1 LRTARCLL
9 RAATA
14 VLLCIGV
21 GGYCGIAEPPIQS
34 ANASPGASPGT
45 GAANA
50 VSLVVCD
57 SQTFDNCHRV
67 EGVTRPR
74 VLHGATPVYPV
85 EAQRLKLEGVSVVR
99 LVIDTHGV
107 PRNVTTA
114 HSIAE
119 TAFTSHRD
127 VAAEVDRSA
136 VECVKKFRFAPA
148 TLDGKPVATE
158 ATLKMTF
165 HHTTAK

>member
-1 LRTARCLL
+1 LKTARCLL

-14 VLLCIGV
+14 LLLCIGL
-21 GGYCGIAEPPIQS
+21 GGYRGIAEPPIQVV
-34 ANASPGASPGT
+34 NAGAD
-45 GAANA
+45 AANA

-67 EGVTRPR
+67 GGVTRPR
-74 VLHGATPVYPV
+74 VLHGATPAYPL

-119 TAFTSHRD
+119 TAFISHRD

-158 ATLKMTF
+158 ATLKMNF

>member
-1 LRTARCLL
+1 LKTALCFLRV
-9 RAATA
+9 ATA
-14 VLLCIGV
+14 VLLCIGF
-21 GGYCGIAEPPIQS
+21 GGYRSIAEPPIQVVS
-34 ANASPGASPGT
+34 AGANAAN
-45 GAANA
+45 AANA

-67 EGVTRPR
+67 GGVTRPR
-74 VLHGATPVYPV
+74 VLHGATPVYPLA
-85 EAQRLKLEGVSVVR
+85 AQRLKLEGVSVVR

-165 HHTTAK
+165 HHTTGK

>member
-1 LRTARCLL
+1 MKTARRFL

-14 VLLCIGV
+14 VLLCIGL
-21 GGYCGIAEPPIQS
+21 GGYRGIAEPPIQS
-34 ANASPGASPGT
+34 A

-67 EGVTRPR
+67 VGVTRPR

>member
-1 LRTARCLL
+1 
-9 RAATA
+9 
-14 VLLCIGV
+14 
-21 GGYCGIAEPPIQS
+21 
-34 ANASPGASPGT
+34 
-45 GAANA
+45 
-50 VSLVVCD
+50 
-57 SQTFDNCHRV
+57 
-67 EGVTRPR
+67 
-74 VLHGATPVYPV
+74 
-85 EAQRLKLEGVSVVR
+85 
-99 LVIDTHGV
+99 VIDTHGV

-119 TAFTSHRD
+119 AAFTSHHD

>member
-1 LRTARCLL
+1 M
-9 RAATA
+9 
-14 VLLCIGV
+14 
-21 GGYCGIAEPPIQS
+21 
-34 ANASPGASPGT
+34 
-45 GAANA
+45 
-50 VSLVVCD
+50 
-57 SQTFDNCHRV
+57 
-67 EGVTRPR
+67 
-74 VLHGATPVYPV
+74 LHGATPVYPL
-85 EAQRLKLEGVSVVR
+85 EAQRLKLEGESVVR

-119 TAFTSHRD
+119 TAFTSHHD

-158 ATLKMTF
+158 ATLKMNF
-165 HHTTAK
+165 HHTAGK

>member
-1 LRTARCLL
+1 LKTARCFL

-14 VLLCIGV
+14 LLLCIGS
-21 GGYCGIAEPPIQS
+21 GGYRVTAEPPIQS
-34 ANASPGASPGT
+34 AGA
-45 GAANA
+45 GADVANA

-67 EGVTRPR
+67 VGVTRPR
-74 VLHGATPVYPV
+74 VLHGATPVYPL
-85 EAQRLKLEGVSVVR
+85 EAKRLKLEGVSVVR

-119 TAFTSHRD
+119 TAFTSHHD

-148 TLDGKPVATE
+148 TLNGKPVATE

>member
-1 LRTARCLL
+1 MALLKTARCFL

-14 VLLCIGV
+14 VLLCIGL
-21 GGYCGIAEPPIQS
+21 GGYRGIAEPPIQGND
-34 ANASPGASPGT
+34 AGVGAE
-45 GAANA
+45 NA

-74 VLHGATPVYPV
+74 VLHGATPVYPL
-85 EAQRLKLEGVSVVR
+85 EAQRLKLEGLSVVR

-114 HSIAE
+114 LDRRYRIHLSSRCCGGGGPKRRRVREEIPLCACD
-119 TAFTSHRD
+119 ARRQAGSHRGHTED
-127 VAAEVDRSA
+127 DL
-136 VECVKKFRFAPA
+136 PPH
-148 TLDGKPVATE
+148 DGQVI
-158 ATLKMTF
+158 
-165 HHTTAK
+165 

>member
-1 LRTARCLL
+1 MKTARRFL

-14 VLLCIGV
+14 VLLCIGL
-21 GGYCGIAEPPIQS
+21 GGYRGIAEPPIQS
-34 ANASPGASPGT
+34 AGASA
-45 GAANA
+45 GAGADVANA

-67 EGVTRPR
+67 VGVTRPR

-148 TLDGKPVATE
+148 TLNGKPVATE